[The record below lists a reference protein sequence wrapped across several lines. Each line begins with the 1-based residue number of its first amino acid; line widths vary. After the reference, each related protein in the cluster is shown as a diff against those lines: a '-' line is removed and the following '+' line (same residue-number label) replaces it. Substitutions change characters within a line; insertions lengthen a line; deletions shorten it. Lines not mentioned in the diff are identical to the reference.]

1 MLVGF
6 LLFILIVIIA
16 YCLAFE
22 FYLDTDY
29 VYYDEDSKGWML
41 IEKGIFTCLVSDR
54 WATYRI
60 PTYKL
65 FFMSK
70 SLL

>member
-1 MLVGF
+1 M
-6 LLFILIVIIA
+6 
-16 YCLAFE
+16 FE
-22 FYLDTDY
+22 FYLETDY
-29 VYYDEDSKGWML
+29 VYYDVEGRGFML
-41 IEKGIFTCLVSDR
+41 IEKGLFNCLLGDK

>member
-1 MLVGF
+1 MLICVLALLGF
-6 LLFILIVIIA
+6 IIG
-16 YCLAFE
+16 YVLMFE

-29 VYYDEDSKGWML
+29 VYYDTDGNGFIL
-41 IEKGIFTCLVSDR
+41 IEKGMFTCLLSDR

-60 PTYKL
+60 PTYKV

-70 SLL
+70 SLV

>member
-1 MLVGF
+1 MLICTLSL
-6 LLFILIVIIA
+6 LLFIIGYVLM
-16 YCLAFE
+16 FE

-29 VYYDEDSKGWML
+29 VYYDEDSKGFML
-41 IEKGIFTCLVSDR
+41 IEKGLFNCLVSDR

-60 PTYKL
+60 PTFRL